1 MKLLLLYR
9 SKKKF
14 NTSNKNEFIQKL
26 KLSLGK
32 ISKKEEKIL
41 REYFNTTYKLK
52 EKDESLIWAF
62 IYWEKDL

>member
-1 MKLLLLYR
+1 MDED
-9 SKKKF
+9 
-14 NTSNKNEFIQKL
+14 EFIQSL
-26 KLSLGK
+26 KWSLGK